1 MTKTH
6 VYLLVPKYSGV
17 TGTIQAAYDFASGVN
32 PNGPIQFHLVDY
44 DENNPKYRMERDE
57 GFDGMSDI
65 DPSASFSAPPPLAS
79 IVRES
84 RNESLY

>member
-17 TGTIQAAYDFASGVN
+17 TGTITAHDFASGVN

-44 DENNPKYRMERDE
+44 DENNPKDRMERDE
-57 GFDGMSDI
+57 GFDGMSDKR
-65 DPSASFSAPPPLAS
+65 S
-79 IVRES
+79 IRKLFGATTAGVYGSGVSE
-84 RNESLY
+84 